1 MTGRLVVLLSL
12 LSAACTADARVDA
25 RRYQLTGVVVSRDG
39 ASSRMVIAHEAIEGL
54 MPAMSMPF
62 DVEGA
67 SLNDGDR
74 IVATLALSDN
84 RSWLENVR
92 VTGRD
97 GGASADGRVASR
109 ATAGA
114 LAPDLRLVSQDG
126 TPVTLRDPAGRVLVV
141 TFLYTRC
148 PMPEMCPLMVQHLE
162 AVRRRAND
170 AGMGNRLALLG
181 VTLDPAF
188 DTPAVLRTYGESVLK
203 ESNRFDQWTLA
214 TGTVAQ
220 VEEVARFFGVG
231 YRAED
236 GFVTHTLTTAVIG
249 RDGRVVRTFGSN
261 SWRADDLFDVV
272 RGAIAGAATH

>member
-1 MTGRLVVLLSL
+1 
-12 LSAACTADARVDA
+12 
-25 RRYQLTGVVVSRDG
+25 
-39 ASSRMVIAHEAIEGL
+39 MVIAHEAIEGL
-54 MPAMSMPF
+54 MPAMSMAF
-62 DVEGA
+62 DIEGA
-67 SLNDGDR
+67 SPNNGDR
-74 IVATLALSDN
+74 IVATLALSDS

-97 GGASADGRVASR
+97 GAASADGRVAVR

-114 LAPDLRLVSQDG
+114 VAPDLRLVSQDG

-148 PMPEMCPLMVQHLE
+148 PMPEMCPLMVRHLE

-170 AGMGNRLALLG
+170 AGMGSRLALLG
-181 VTLDPAF
+181 VTQ
-188 DTPAVLRTYGESVLK
+188 LRLERLHEGQV
-203 ESNRFDQWTLA
+203 
-214 TGTVAQ
+214 Q

-231 YRAED
+231 YRAEG

-249 RDGRVVRTFGSN
+249 GDGRVVRMFGSN

-272 RGAIAGAATH
+272 RGAIARAATH